1 MPDSKVMYAVV
12 HIGGQQFKVSAG
24 DVIVVDRVDAE
35 EGKSI
40 SFEPLAVRTAD
51 GSFDADVAKH
61 AKVKARVT
69 EHVLGKKIKVFAEKD
84 PAKLPWKTTVNGPPV
99 APITYTFPFK
109 AGIPLRCVRTLAAVD
124 AGAAAAKTSG
134 WKTAWR

>member
-12 HIGGQQFKVSAG
+12 HIGGQQFKVSVG
-24 DVIVVDRVDAE
+24 DVIEVDRVDAE

-69 EHVLGKKIKVFAEKD
+69 EHVLGKKIKVFTYK
-84 PAKLPWKTTVNGPPV
+84 PKSTFKKTKGHRSRLTKL
-99 APITYTFPFK
+99 AIESITLK
-109 AGIPLRCVRTLAAVD
+109 
-124 AGAAAAKTSG
+124 KQ
-134 WKTAWR
+134 KEN